1 MRQQLRVAE
10 LPETVTWW
18 LYLLACKDGRTYAGI
33 TIDVDARFRVH
44 ASGKGSKF
52 TRANPPLAILGAQQ
66 FATKSEAL
74 QAEAAL
80 KKLPRPKKLLW
91 ASQWR
96 HAVNAPPV
104 RGEPPSAPAGKG
116 S

>member
-1 MRQQLRVAE
+1 MRRQLKVAG
-10 LPETVTWW
+10 PPATVTWW

-33 TIDVDARFRVH
+33 TIDVNARFRVH

-66 FATKSEAL
+66 FATKSAAL

-80 KKLPRPKKLLW
+80 KKLQRTEKLLW
-91 ASQWR
+91 ASQWP
-96 HAVNAPPV
+96 HAVNAHPV
-104 RGEPPSAPAGKG
+104 REPPSAPAGRG
-116 S
+116 P